1 MQIRSRR
8 RSAEEQ
14 LQLIAECRASG
25 LSIAEW
31 CRRGGIRPDT
41 YYTWVERLQAKG
53 MLEKAAT
60 VPQRVVQNP
69 YVPDIVKVE
78 VNQPAQ
84 TDYSQNQ
91 PEQTRYSVAM
101 TGIEEC
107 ILHLKQH
114 RCIRRS
120 GEPAFPL
127 YSWKFAI
134 SSVNHDPNT
143 MNKTI
148 KTRERQSEKN
158 DSKHPEWAIWNRPSR
173 PALGKAKSGESVD
186 LQRVGHRGRRKN
198 GPEGTVPNGI

>member
-31 CRRGGIRPDT
+31 CRREGIRPDT

-60 VPQRVVQNP
+60 VPQRVIQNP

-91 PEQTRYSVAM
+91 PEQTRYSVAIDSENM
-101 TGIEEC
+101 SICQQKAVMEITIHGIC
-107 ILHLKQH
+107 IKVTNQVSPQLLA
-114 RCIRRS
+114 
-120 GEPAFPL
+120 E
-127 YSWKFAI
+127 
-134 SSVNHDPNT
+134 
-143 MNKTI
+143 
-148 KTRERQSEKN
+148 
-158 DSKHPEWAIWNRPSR
+158 
-173 PALGKAKSGESVD
+173 ALRMIGGAMGC
-186 LQRVGHRGRRKN
+186 
-198 GPEGTVPNGI
+198 

>member
-31 CRRGGIRPDT
+31 CRREGIRPDT

-91 PEQTRYSVAM
+91 PEQTRYSVAIDSESM
-101 TGIEEC
+101 SICQQKAVMEITIHGIC
-107 ILHLKQH
+107 IKVTNQVSPQLLA
-114 RCIRRS
+114 
-120 GEPAFPL
+120 E
-127 YSWKFAI
+127 
-134 SSVNHDPNT
+134 
-143 MNKTI
+143 
-148 KTRERQSEKN
+148 
-158 DSKHPEWAIWNRPSR
+158 
-173 PALGKAKSGESVD
+173 ALRMIGGAMGC
-186 LQRVGHRGRRKN
+186 
-198 GPEGTVPNGI
+198 